1 MVNSVVCSTVISA
14 TESGKTRM
22 VPTVAEAGCSFIQG
36 SRGGAHKKFYET
48 GAGGERDTTTA
59 SGGLDLPGCSALGP
73 FSKVCNFCFQMFR
86 MALLLLPLWLLP
98 LTGGSQRA
106 EPMFT
111 AVTNSVLPPDYDSNP
126 TQLNYGVAVTDVDHD
141 GDFEIVVAG

>member
-1 MVNSVVCSTVISA
+1 MV
-14 TESGKTRM
+14 K
-22 VPTVAEAGCSFIQG
+22 
-36 SRGGAHKKFYET
+36 
-48 GAGGERDTTTA
+48 
-59 SGGLDLPGCSALGP
+59 
-73 FSKVCNFCFQMFR
+73 
-86 MALLLLPLWLLP
+86 MALLLLPPLWLLP